1 MKNVTTNIEKAK
13 ANITEMINNRK
24 LVFVKDEQY
33 PLLTKIESAVN
44 YAFENWDKKIID
56 TYKSKEEFVENWIE
70 NEDFEADGF
79 DEKRI
84 IELFS

>member
-24 LVFVKDEQY
+24 LVFVKDKQY
-33 PLLTKIESAVN
+33 PLLTKIEDAVN